1 MTEPPFPSASRPFDF
16 VALALVLALATAGA
30 ALVLFLEPRPLA
42 VVEVSPRDG
51 AHGVSWR
58 AQVSVTFSR
67 PLAETLDR
75 GSLSVTP
82 DTDGFVSAAGRR
94 AAFTPR
100 AGFRADTSYE
110 VTLSSGLRD
119 RAGRSAVPGVISR
132 FRTQPLGLVLRA
144 QDQGLLRLPRLGSA
158 PEPLA
163 VPRIGPFAVNGEGV
177 AAYVRSGEANLLLES
192 PGGGDP
198 IRRIP
203 LPAGVDVRELEWS
216 PTGGVLAFLA
226 AMPGAAVPG
235 PVYVLRLEGI
245 RASIDRLSGGGGTID
260 VGSPLLVESL
270 KKSLI
275 EVVYRRESF
284 ALTPDGQSVI
294 ARDAGWDFAVFGL
307 DGTRRSTLG
316 PYLAVG
322 NTSPRGDAVAVVDVN
337 PADPLLRRQVLVHG
351 REGDARP
358 LSDPRR
364 DSHSPRFANRSDRVV
379 FVTGAPEGPP
389 DSRRFGLEL
398 ADVPTGIRRPLAG
411 PPEGESDEEPMWSPE
426 DSWILF
432 RRAPVGQPARGRLW
446 IVSPGGGAAV
456 RLPVEAMQGRWSPGV
471 DSRPVVGHDGEKR
484 GSVTGRDEQDQAR
497 GGQGHGPE

>member
-1 MTEPPFPSASRPFDF
+1 M
-16 VALALVLALATAGA
+16 ALALVLGLAAAGA
-30 ALVLFLEPRPLA
+30 TLVLFVEPRPLA

-51 AHGVSWR
+51 ARGVPWG

-75 GSLSVTP
+75 RSLSVTP

-94 AAFTPR
+94 AVFTPR

-119 RAGRSAVPGVISR
+119 RAGRPAVPRVISR
-132 FRTQPLGLVLRA
+132 FRTQPLGLILRA
-144 QDQGLLRLPRLGSA
+144 PDQGLLRLPRLGGTT
-158 PEPLA
+158 EPLA
-163 VPRIGPFAVNGEGV
+163 APRIGPFAVNGEGV
-177 AAYVRSGEANLLLES
+177 AAYIRSGEPHLSIES
-192 PGGGDP
+192 PRGP
-198 IRRIP
+198 VRHIP
-203 LPAGVDVRELEWS
+203 LPAGVEVREIEWS
-216 PTGGVLAFLA
+216 ATGGVLALLA
-226 AMPGAAVPG
+226 ATPGAAVPG
-235 PVYVLRLEGI
+235 SVYVVRLEGT
-245 RASIDRLSGGGGTID
+245 RGSIDRLSGGGGTID

-351 REGDARP
+351 REGHVRP
-358 LSDPRR
+358 LSDSRR
-364 DSHSPRFANRSDRVV
+364 DSHSPRVANRSDRVV
-379 FVTGAPEGPP
+379 FVAGAPDGPP
-389 DSRRFGLEL
+389 GSRSFALEL
-398 ADVPTGIRRPLAG
+398 ADPPTGVRRPLTT

-432 RRAPVGQPARGRLW
+432 RRGPVGQPARGRLW
-446 IVSPGGGAAV
+446 IVSPDSGAAV
-456 RLPVEAMQGRWSPGV
+456 PLPVEATDGRWSLGV
-471 DSRPVVGHDGEKR
+471 DGRPA
-484 GSVTGRDEQDQAR
+484 AR
-497 GGQGHGPE
+497 R